1 MEIGV
6 IGLNDFSKTLCQHWI
21 KKGHQILFA
30 DLHHY
35 SHGYAIAESLGHQV
49 SLVLPEKVGREAE
62 VIVLSVS
69 MKNLSSAVK
78 ALGNVEQKIVVDL
91 IVEEQE
97 GSNPRLSS
105 FQEIQH
111 LLPAAKVVKVTPHYP
126 FHLYTPDPTA
136 HTLYCYGNDH
146 LAQRMVKWFVD
157 GSGFKMIDL
166 NIQSIL

>member
-21 KKGHQILFA
+21 KKGHQILYG

-35 SHGYAIAESLGHQV
+35 SQGYAIAESLGNQV

-69 MKNLSSAVK
+69 RKCLASAIT
-78 ALGNVEQKIVVDL
+78 ALGQVEQKIVVDL
-91 IVEEQE
+91 ITEEHGGNE
-97 GSNPRLSS
+97 PTLSS

-111 LLPAAKVVKVTPHYP
+111 LLPSAKVVKVTPHYP
-126 FHLYTPDPTA
+126 FHLYQPDPTA
-136 HTLYCYGNDH
+136 RTLYFYGNDH